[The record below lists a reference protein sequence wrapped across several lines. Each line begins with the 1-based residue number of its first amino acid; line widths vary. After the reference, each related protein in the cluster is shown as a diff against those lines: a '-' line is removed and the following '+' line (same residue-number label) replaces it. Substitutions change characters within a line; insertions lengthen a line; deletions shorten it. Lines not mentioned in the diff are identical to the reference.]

1 MKKYIKV
8 VVICLIGIFC
18 FTGVVS
24 SDVTTLPVNKLPIGT
39 GLSDPGIPIDPNGK
53 GLIIP
58 KIITDPSIDYTSDEA
73 IFNPTSEYKIFA
85 RGRDFSDSNN
95 MDPKYRGQLKILSYS
110 LGAGNAQLGTA
121 DNNYLRIIKYLDASS
136 RNMMQACISGQ
147 HMQDLEL
154 TVLKSR
160 DPEERLFLIKLMD
173 IQIASHNIITY
184 NENPENTIEEI
195 VIKFS
200 RIDYEQTVYKEDGT
214 PIPNKLTFRY
224 DYKLGRP
231 Y

>member
-8 VVICLIGIFC
+8 VIICLIGIFC
-18 FTGVVS
+18 FTGIVS
-24 SDVTTLPVNKLPIGT
+24 SDVTTQPMNKLPIGT
-39 GLSDPGIPIDPNGK
+39 GLPDPLIPLYPNDRGLTTLDPN
-53 GLIIP
+53 
-58 KIITDPSIDYTSDEA
+58 SDYTSDEA
-73 IFNPTSEYKIFA
+73 IFNSTAEYKIFA
-85 RGRDFSDSNN
+85 RGREFSDSNN
-95 MDPKYRGQLKILSYS
+95 MDPKYRGQLKILSYT

-136 RNMMQACISGQ
+136 KNMMQACISGQ
-147 HMQDLEL
+147 HLQDLEL

-160 DPEERLFLIKLMD
+160 DPEERLLLIKLLD

-214 PIPNKLTFRY
+214 PMPNKLTFRY
-224 DYKLGRP
+224 DYKLGRS